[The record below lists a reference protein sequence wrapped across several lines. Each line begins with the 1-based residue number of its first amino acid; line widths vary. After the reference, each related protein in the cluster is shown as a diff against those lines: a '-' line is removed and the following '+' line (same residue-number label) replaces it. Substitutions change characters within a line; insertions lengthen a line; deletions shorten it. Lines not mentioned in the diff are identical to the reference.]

1 MRAGWAIVLLFSVPA
16 AAAQNTSLTA
26 IERSKVDGYGVLTDK
41 FGWGLRVD
49 GDNLAVLHGFV
60 SSTVSFQEHRRAGPS
75 WQFLSDL
82 PAAAKYWTFSYTSS
96 LALTGH
102 PSAGSGPPRA
112 NVMRKNG
119 AVWSST
125 WLNAPDGFSAGT
137 FGFATAID
145 GATVLFTNPERSDA
159 HTAEGAIYVY
169 ENTGSALVLQQ
180 ILHGGAPNAR
190 LGMRVAI
197 DGDQMLALFAEQ
209 GGWTLRAFER
219 SNGLW
224 AVTQPSLGLSAGINW
239 GELVMDRGLAVMGAW
254 SEGAYVFANAG
265 SGWFFDAELTG
276 LPTAGL
282 STGWSK
288 RIALQDGVVAVGAPI
303 DDQGGSDAGA
313 VYLYARND
321 GWRLQTVVRSSDLA
335 ADDNFG
341 NGVALTGPR
350 LLVGAPGQ
358 DGFDTNRG
366 ALYTF
371 RLDHDPARVHCV
383 PERTA
388 AGCVS
393 RMGFSGVPSVTSAQP
408 FTLSASSV
416 PNRRPGSLVFTL
428 AGPQFLPYP
437 GGIRCLAA
445 PRELVARQLSG
456 GSTTGTDC
464 SGALSVDFNALIQSG
479 SAPQL
484 MAGVT
489 VNAQWTFRDPD
500 GPSALASSE
509 AIEFTIQN

>member
-1 MRAGWAIVLLFSVPA
+1 MRARWAIALLFSVPT

-26 IERSKVDGYGVLTDK
+26 IERSKTDGYGILTDK

-49 GDNLAVLHGFV
+49 GDNLAVLHSFV
-60 SSTVSFQEHRRAGPS
+60 SSTVSFQEHRRAGAS

-82 PAAAKYWTFSYTSS
+82 PAAAKFWTFSYASS

-102 PSAGSGPPRA
+102 PSTGNVPPRA
-112 NVMRKNG
+112 NVLRKNG

-145 GATVLFTNPERSDA
+145 GTTVILTNPERSDA

-197 DGDQMLALFAEQ
+197 DGDQMLAMFAEQ

-219 SNGLW
+219 SNGQW
-224 AVTQPSLGLSAGINW
+224 SVSQPSLGVSTGVNW
-239 GELVMDRGLAVMGAW
+239 GYVEMDRGLAVMGRSAG
-254 SEGAYVFANAG
+254 GAHVFANAG
-265 SGWFFDAELTG
+265 DGWFLDHTITNVPPSSASGNTLAV
-276 LPTAGL
+276 L
-282 STGWSK
+282 
-288 RIALQDGVVAVGAPI
+288 DGVVALGVSA
-303 DDQGGSDAGA
+303 DDQGGAFAGA

-393 RMGFSGVPSVTSAQP
+393 RMGFSGVPSVTSTQP

-445 PRELVARQLSG
+445 PRELVARQLSV

-464 SGALSVDFNALIQSG
+464 SGSLSIDFNALIQSG

-500 GPSALASSE
+500 GPSALASTE
-509 AIEFTIQN
+509 AVEFTIQN

>member
-1 MRAGWAIVLLFSVPA
+1 MKLGLIIAALSAAPA
-16 AAAQNTSLTA
+16 FASQVSSLTA
-26 IERSKVDGYGVLTDK
+26 VERSKVDGYGVLTDK

-75 WQFLSDL
+75 WQFLSDI
-82 PAAAKYWTFSYTSS
+82 PAAAKHWTFSYKSG

-102 PSAGSGPPRA
+102 PSAGINPPRA
-112 NVMRKNG
+112 NILRKSGSN
-119 AVWSST
+119 WSST
-125 WLNAPDGFSAGT
+125 WLSAPDGHSVGT

-169 ENTGSALVLQQ
+169 ENTGASLVLRQ
-180 ILHGGAPNAR
+180 ILYGGAPNTR
-190 LGMRVAI
+190 LGTRVALQ
-197 DGDQMLALFAEQ
+197 GDSMLALFAEQ
-209 GGWTLRAFER
+209 GGWTLRAYER
-219 SNGLW
+219 TNGGW
-224 AVTQPSLGLSAGINW
+224 AVTQPSLGLNSGINW
-239 GELVMDRGLAVMGAW
+239 GDLAMDRGLAVMGL
-254 SEGAYVFANAG
+254 SSGGAYVFANAG
-265 SGWFFDAELTG
+265 AGWFFDAELTG
-276 LPTAGL
+276 MPSCSGGCNRLAV
-282 STGWSK
+282 
-288 RIALQDGVVAVGAPI
+288 QDGVIAVGVPI
-303 DDQGGSDAGA
+303 DDQGGAWAGA
-313 VYLYARND
+313 AYLYARND

-341 NGVALTGPR
+341 NAVALTGPR

-358 DGFDTNRG
+358 DGFGANRG

-388 AGCVS
+388 AGCVP

-408 FTLSASSV
+408 FTLSSSSV
-416 PNRRPGSLVFTL
+416 ANRRPASLVFTM
-428 AGPQFLPYP
+428 AGPQFLRYP
-437 GGIRCLAA
+437 GGIRCIAA
-445 PRELVARQLSG
+445 PRELVARQLSA
-456 GSTTGTDC
+456 GSTSGSDC
-464 SGALSVDFNALIQSG
+464 SGVLSFDFNSLIQG
-479 SAPQL
+479 GAAPQL

-489 VNAQWTFRDPD
+489 VNAQWIFRDAD

-509 AIEFTIQN
+509 GIEFTIQN